1 MIDVWAEEPR
11 GASGRPS
18 RPRRWPGDWPLATG
32 SLRKALDLRPGDA
45 LVSHVDEGRLVIEK
59 AEAVERRLHGL
70 FRRFEGRRLA
80 DELIAARRAEARREG
95 GS

>member
-1 MIDVWAEEPR
+1 MPNPAYHAGLRLGPQ
-11 GASGRPS
+11 GRVVVPS
-18 RPRRWPGDWPLATG
+18 RI
-32 SLRKALDLRPGDA
+32 RKALDLRPGDA

-80 DELIAARRAEARREG
+80 DELIAARRAESRREG